1 MPTAAYGRW
10 SRSRM
15 LGRGVACLA
24 EFLLISWATAA
35 LFFDFPIA
43 AARLAAAVIY
53 GSLFLSVLVISRD
66 HRRKLGVTIVAFLC
80 VLAWWLSLPA
90 SNSRNWQP
98 DVAKTAW
105 AEVHGDNL
113 TIHNFRNCDYRTETD
128 YTPHWETKTVSLSQL
143 RGLDVFITYWGSP
156 WIAHPI
162 VSFDF
167 GDQGYVAMSVET
179 RKEVGESYSA
189 IRGFFRYYEL
199 IYIVSDER
207 DVVRLRTNFRNG
219 EDVYLY
225 HTRATP
231 EQARIIFLHYLH
243 RANEMREHPEWYN
256 ALTNNCTTNI
266 AHHVAQTRAGKEV
279 RWDWRILL
287 NGKADEMM
295 YERGDLLG
303 DLPFAE
309 LKKNSYINPI
319 ARATDVAAD
328 FSTNIRKR

>member
-1 MPTAAYGRW
+1 
-10 SRSRM
+10 M

-24 EFLLISWATAA
+24 EFLLISWATTA
-35 LFFDFPIA
+35 LYFDFPIA
-43 AARLAAAVIY
+43 SGRLAAAAIY

-66 HRRKLGVTIVAFLC
+66 HRRKLGVTIVGFLC
-80 VLAWWLSLPA
+80 VLVWWLSLRP
-90 SNSRNWQP
+90 SNERNWQP
-98 DVAKTAW
+98 DVAQTAW
-105 AEVHGDNL
+105 AEVHGDKV
-113 TIHNFRNCDYRTETD
+113 TIRNFRNCDYRTERD
-128 YTPHWETKTVSLSQL
+128 YTPHWETKTVSLTQL

-199 IYIVSDER
+199 IYIISDER

-219 EDVYLY
+219 EEVYLY

-231 EQARIIFLHYLH
+231 DQARTIFLHYLD
-243 RANEMREHPEWYN
+243 RANQMRNHAEWYN

-266 AHHVAQTRAGKEV
+266 ASHVAQARAEKEV

-319 ARATDVAAD
+319 ARATDVSPD
-328 FSTNIRKR
+328 FSANIRKR

>member
-1 MPTAAYGRW
+1 
-10 SRSRM
+10 
-15 LGRGVACLA
+15 
-24 EFLLISWATAA
+24 
-35 LFFDFPIA
+35 
-43 AARLAAAVIY
+43 
-53 GSLFLSVLVISRD
+53 
-66 HRRKLGVTIVAFLC
+66 
-80 VLAWWLSLPA
+80 
-90 SNSRNWQP
+90 
-98 DVAKTAW
+98 
-105 AEVHGDNL
+105 
-113 TIHNFRNCDYRTETD
+113 
-128 YTPHWETKTVSLSQL
+128 
-143 RGLDVFITYWGSP
+143 
-156 WIAHPI
+156 
-162 VSFDF
+162 
-167 GDQGYVAMSVET
+167 
-179 RKEVGESYSA
+179 
-189 IRGFFRYYEL
+189 
-199 IYIVSDER
+199 
-207 DVVRLRTNFRNG
+207 VVRLRTNFRNG
-219 EDVYLY
+219 EEVYLY